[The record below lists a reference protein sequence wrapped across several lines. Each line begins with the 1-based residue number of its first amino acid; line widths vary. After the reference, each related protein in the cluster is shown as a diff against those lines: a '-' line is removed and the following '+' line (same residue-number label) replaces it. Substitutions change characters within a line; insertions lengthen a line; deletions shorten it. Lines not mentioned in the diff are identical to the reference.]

1 MFISLFQECIWINNN
16 CSNINFIKRS
26 TYGYDNNTPV
36 DFLKTSIV
44 TFILIIIAMEN
55 HLIKKKKNDA
65 GKKLL
70 VIKFQLC

>member
-1 MFISLFQECIWINNN
+1 MYLDYDN

-26 TYGYDNNTPV
+26 TYGYVYENNTPV

-55 HLIKKKKNDA
+55 RLIKKKKNHA

-70 VIKFQLC
+70 VIKFQLY